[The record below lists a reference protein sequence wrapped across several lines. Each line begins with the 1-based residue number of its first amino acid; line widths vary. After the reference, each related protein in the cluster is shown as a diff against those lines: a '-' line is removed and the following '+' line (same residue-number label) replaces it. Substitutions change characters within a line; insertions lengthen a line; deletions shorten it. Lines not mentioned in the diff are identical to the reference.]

1 MGIDTLGN
9 SSDSSKRWNSD
20 PITPDSS
27 TPARSNELAL
37 EASAATHAPE
47 NPADWVA
54 EIDTTSV
61 TDADASRIVWP
72 DAPIVRTP
80 AISFFVALLSGL
92 AGVLA
97 AGTFM
102 AISVSLAERDPARQL
117 PTRPAVLDDSY
128 GRDGFATVLIFF
140 GTMYFAG
147 DFLYSMLGHQA
158 ERQQVRLLRRN
169 HLPLV
174 GLIAGA
180 YVAFSPSLNVARGT
194 AMPRDWLLLSV
205 GLLIL
210 AYAIHGIILA
220 IWNQVPYTWLL
231 HRR

>member
-9 SSDSSKRWNSD
+9 SSDSSERRKPD
-20 PITPDSS
+20 PSAPDLSA
-27 TPARSNELAL
+27 PARSNELVL
-37 EASAATHAPE
+37 EASAAMHASG

-72 DAPIVRTP
+72 DAPMVRTP
-80 AISFFVALLSGL
+80 LSAFFVALLAGL

-102 AISVSLAERDPARQL
+102 AITVSLAERDPSRQL
-117 PTRPAVLDDSY
+117 PTDPAVLDGNY
-128 GRDGFATVLIFF
+128 GRDGFTTILIFF

-147 DFLYSMLGHQA
+147 DVLYGMLGHKA
-158 ERQQVRLLRRN
+158 EQQQVRLLRRN

-180 YVAFSPSLNVARGT
+180 CVAFSPSMNVARGT
-194 AMPRDWLLLSV
+194 AMPRDWLLMSV
-205 GLLIL
+205 GLVIL
-210 AYAIHGIILA
+210 AYSIHGIILA
-220 IWNQVPYTWLL
+220 IRNRVPYTSLL
-231 HRR
+231 YRR